1 MAKGKPDV
9 SQFLPPSAVEFAQ
22 AADKPI
28 VPPRSMTE
36 MFSAETE
43 PAAIKNEKPISHAA
57 PLQEGKVAAPL
68 RLAPSVQQRIRRLVF
83 EQSEQLGV
91 RVTAQDF
98 MESAIMERLN
108 REEKKM
114 DRA

>member
-1 MAKGKPDV
+1 MVKGKPDL
-9 SQFLPPSAVEFAQ
+9 SHLTPSAIEFAQ
-22 AADKPI
+22 AADAPSVKQA
-28 VPPRSMTE
+28 VPQE
-36 MFSAETE
+36 D
-43 PAAIKNEKPISHAA
+43 KPISHAA

-83 EQSEQLGV
+83 EQSERLGV

-98 MESAIMERLN
+98 MESAIMERLS
-108 REEKKM
+108 REEKKA

>member
-1 MAKGKPDV
+1 MVKGKPDL
-9 SQFLPPSAVEFAQ
+9 SHLTPSAIEFAQ

-28 VPPRSMTE
+28 IPPRTMAE
-36 MFSAETE
+36 IFSAETE
-43 PAAIKNEKPISHAA
+43 PAARKHDKQQDRIA

-83 EQSEQLGV
+83 EQSERLGV

-98 MESAIMERLN
+98 MESAIMERLS
-108 REEKKM
+108 REEKKV

>member
-9 SQFLPPSAVEFAQ
+9 SQFLPPSAVEFAE
-22 AADKPI
+22 AADK
-28 VPPRSMTE
+28 V
-36 MFSAETE
+36 
-43 PAAIKNEKPISHAA
+43 AIKPVSPPAEKPISHAA

-83 EQSEQLGV
+83 EQSERLGV

-98 MESAIMERLN
+98 MESAIMKRLALE
-108 REEKKM
+108 EEKI